1 MGTLIDDTN
10 GLTNTPILASKNN
23 VAKFQP
29 SLNENEPTTTTTTTT
44 ISRESTIDK
53 VNVPEEN
60 TSLII
65 SQEDLYSTIDDD
77 GDNDNESN
85 SLTAD
90 TEDHNKLNLKSDS
103 YTSYIEHELDLPQF
117 ERTIFQHHDIQ
128 INVPDSKHS
137 LEATETDMEISEIL
151 QLPKSYFAYPTT
163 TTSEFKHTNI
173 TTTTTNLPDPEVV
186 AAAATAAKSEEKE
199 ENTIPPPSPPQQQQQ
214 LIPSSGATEQKV
226 NPVSQ
231 ALKMNTSIKKLKLTT
246 SNNIDGATPLIIN
259 SPTVN
264 EIKLPT
270 NNSWV
275 LQDYEQLFGTKKF
288 HKEIELAKSLRF
300 ADTTNSVCSDLKHEK
315 LIYIS
320 TRIINPGKILSF
332 YLKHPPPPPP
342 PSSSTTTNTKRDLYI
357 DLIMNNNGCNIL
369 LQLIKYIHEN
379 ETLVESSIDSVH
391 VRILAFY
398 VHQIK
403 VFLNLITEVMKIYQ
417 KIKTLG
423 LFVRIHQ
430 YENGYVLGA
439 PQEGKVKLPQK
450 LEKLYLANEL
460 KLDEFFHLPASI
472 KALGLHNTNLSSLSK
487 FNLCKNLESL
497 HISGE
502 TINQTNRLET
512 FPKGFYLLKNIKF
525 EASTIVNFNFEKF
538 IHLTSLSLLNIDFA
552 QSRQLEFPLG
562 LKKLEFIDCSISSH
576 ILAFPDSL
584 RVLVITRGKWSTKR
598 NANISRLQ
606 KLIVYE
612 VQIKDLTEKINSCF
626 GLFYLEVINCN
637 LNNVETLKLSKNL
650 VYLKF
655 INVSLVGV
663 KFPMFPQSL
672 EVINIERN
680 GILQCELNCNC
691 NCNCNSNSN
700 SKLKTLRIAHNDL
713 TDEFDISSQPVHDVN
728 LEGNN
733 NLTLVLLHDKTKIL
747 NVSNTNIQHIIGN
760 GLTKLVL
767 NGCNNNNNNN
777 NNNNKIDWKS
787 FKLSQFVTQL
797 SLQNCQLETFEFE
810 SNQEGIG
817 LKHLKVLDLSKNKLH
832 LINLVEYE
840 NLEDVELS
848 NNELKK
854 LSNDNFPL
862 NIKSINAEK
871 NQIQKVDLQELYNLI
886 WLQVSENKL
895 NGIEQIQIPN
905 SLNTLIL
912 NGNIFNE
919 INDANFKLS
928 ENLRHLELNKC
939 KISKFNLTLNEKLMS
954 CSLNGNKL
962 HTKNFHIKF
971 IKSPLPSSSPPPSSS
986 LVEVS
991 TSGLKFLDLGSN
1003 FFKTFDFNMI
1013 KGIELSE
1020 INLANNMFDE
1030 IPESIPD
1037 NILSAIMFKVD

>member
-1 MGTLIDDTN
+1 MGTLIDDSN
-10 GLTNTPILASKNN
+10 GLTNPIIMAPKNS
-23 VAKFQP
+23 VAKYQS
-29 SLNENEPTTTTTTTT
+29 SLNDNEATTTTTTTTSTNTATTTTT

-53 VNVPEEN
+53 VSILEEN
-60 TSLII
+60 TSSII
-65 SQEDLYSTIDDD
+65 SQEELHTAIDDTK
-77 GDNDNESN
+77 SN
-85 SLTAD
+85 PLTAD
-90 TEDHNKLNLKSDS
+90 TENHKPIQNSNS
-103 YTSYIEHELDLPQF
+103 YTSFIDHDIDLPQF
-117 ERTIFQHHDIQ
+117 ERTVFQHYDIQ
-128 INVPDSKHS
+128 INVPESKHS

-151 QLPKSYFAYPTT
+151 QLPQSYFAYAN
-163 TTSEFKHTNI
+163 S
-173 TTTTTNLPDPEVV
+173 PEVKHIDTLTNENDEKDLQDTEV
-186 AAAATAAKSEEKE
+186 VTEKE
-199 ENTIPPPSPPQQQQQ
+199 GNTILPPPPQLQLQLQLQQH
-214 LIPSSGATEQKV
+214 LILDSEPTEDKV

-231 ALKMNTSIKKLKLTT
+231 ALKMNTSIKKLKLAT

-259 SPTVN
+259 SPTAN

-275 LQDYEQLFGTKKF
+275 LQDYEQLFGTKEF

-300 ADTTNSVCSDLKHEK
+300 ADTQNSVCSDLKNEK
-315 LIYIS
+315 IIYIS

-332 YLKHPPPPPP
+332 YLKHPPQLPPPK
-342 PSSSTTTNTKRDLYI
+342 NKRDLYI

-379 ETLVESSIDSVH
+379 ETLVENSIDSVH

-403 VFLNLITEVMKIYQ
+403 VFLNLITELMKIYQ

-439 PQEGKVKLPQK
+439 PQEERVKLPQK

-460 KLDEFFHLPASI
+460 KLDEFFHLPVSI

-562 LKKLEFIDCSISSH
+562 LKKLEFIDCSLSSH

-584 RVLVITRGKWSTKR
+584 RVLIITRGKWSTKR
-598 NANISRLQ
+598 NPNISRLQ
-606 KLIVYE
+606 KLIVYG
-612 VQIKDLTEKINSCF
+612 VQVKDLTEKLNSCF
-626 GLFYLEVINCN
+626 GLFHLEVSNCN
-637 LNNVETLKLSKNL
+637 LNNVEILKLSKNL
-650 VYLKF
+650 VYLKL

-663 KFPMFPQSL
+663 KFPIFPPSL
-672 EVINIERN
+672 EVINIDRN
-680 GILQCELNCNC
+680 GILQCELKLNC
-691 NCNCNSNSN
+691 
-700 SKLKTLRIAHNDL
+700 KLKTLRIAHNNL
-713 TDEFDISSQPVHDVN
+713 TDKFDLNTQPVYDVN

-733 NLTLVLLHDKTKIL
+733 KLTSLLLHDKTKIL
-747 NVSNTNIQHIIGN
+747 NVSNTNIQHIVGN

-767 NGCNNNNNNN
+767 NGCN
-777 NNNNKIDWKS
+777 KIDWTT
-787 FKLSQFVTQL
+787 FKLSRFVTQL
-797 SLQNCQLETFEFE
+797 SLQNCQLETFE
-810 SNQEGIG
+810 SQGTG
-817 LKHLKVLDLSKNKLH
+817 LHLKVLDLSKNILK
-832 LINLVEYE
+832 LINLIEYE

-848 NNELKK
+848 KNELES
-854 LSNDNFPL
+854 LTSEYFPP

-871 NQIQKVDLQELYNLI
+871 NQINQVDLQELGNLT

-895 NGIEQIQIPN
+895 NGIEQIKIPD

-912 NGNIFNE
+912 NGNIFND
-919 INDANFKLS
+919 INDSNFKIPDK
-928 ENLRHLELNKC
+928 LRHLELNKC
-939 KISKFNLTLNEKLMS
+939 KISKFNLTLNQNLMS

-971 IKSPLPSSSPPPSSS
+971 IEQIPPLP
-986 LVEVS
+986 
-991 TSGLKFLDLGSN
+991 SGLKFLDLGSN
-1003 FFKTFDFNMI
+1003 FFKTFDFNMV

-1030 IPESIPD
+1030 IPEAIPD

>member
-90 TEDHNKLNLKSDS
+90 TEDHNKLNSKSDS

-231 ALKMNTSIKKLKLTT
+231 ALKMNTSIKKLKLAT

-332 YLKHPPPPPP
+332 YLKHPPLPPP
-342 PSSSTTTNTKRDLYI
+342 PSSSTTTTTTTTNTKRDLYI

-391 VRILAFY
+391 VRISAFY

-538 IHLTSLSLLNIDFA
+538 IHLTSLSLSNIDFA

-576 ILAFPDSL
+576 ISAFPDSL

-626 GLFYLEVINCN
+626 GLFHLEVINCN
-637 LNNVETLKLSKNL
+637 LNNVETLK
-650 VYLKF
+650 
-655 INVSLVGV
+655 
-663 KFPMFPQSL
+663 FPK
-672 EVINIERN
+672 IY
-680 GILQCELNCNC
+680 
-691 NCNCNSNSN
+691 
-700 SKLKTLRIAHNDL
+700 KLKTLRIAHNDL

-777 NNNNKIDWKS
+777 NNKIDWKS

-810 SNQEGIG
+810 SNQEGIE

-832 LINLVEYE
+832 SINLVEYE

-871 NQIQKVDLQELYNLI
+871 NQIQN
-886 WLQVSENKL
+886 
-895 NGIEQIQIPN
+895 
-905 SLNTLIL
+905 LNTLIL

-971 IKSPLPSSSPPPSSS
+971 IQSPSPSSSSSPSPS